1 MAPVK
6 CVPVMASEATEQRMP
21 VAAAAADTGARVAD
35 KEPWM
40 TVLRLYTH
48 WVSGRTPLL
57 RSGVIRRLYIYREL
71 YSSGFLI

>member
-21 VAAAAADTGARVAD
+21 VAAAAADTGATVAD
-35 KEPWM
+35 KEPSM

-57 RSGVIRRLYIYREL
+57 RSGVIRRLYIYIENFIRL
-71 YSSGFLI
+71 VF